1 MRDTKVSQDI
11 QLDTRVSIGDRC
23 LPIVKKRK
31 DHVYT
36 NGITI
41 MAKLQEDHRV
51 ECD

>member
-1 MRDTKVSQDI
+1 MRDTQVSQDI

-23 LPIVKKRK
+23 LPIVKRK

-36 NGITI
+36 NGMTI
-41 MAKLQEDHRV
+41 MAKLQEYHRV